1 MKNCFTKC
9 SLKVIHLEMS
19 PAKWWAFGSPLQCMD
34 IVTHKHVLTRTH
46 GSASSAAGIQVP
58 TWLPF
63 GIRPAIAPS
72 GLYPSPFTDD
82 AVSCWYRRS
91 FKSAMSHLPGRNKIN
106 LMTTNYN
113 KMETCKLCSV
123 SSGMLQVRCTTNT
136 LGALHADVVNYFLQ
150 QKAHPRV

>member
-1 MKNCFTKC
+1 MLSGLKYSSYLTLPKEYISMKNCFTKC

-19 PAKWWAFGSPLQCMD
+19 PTKWWAFGSPLQCMD

-46 GSASSAAGIQVP
+46 GSASSTAGIQVP

-82 AVSCWYRRS
+82 AVICWYRRS

-106 LMTTNYN
+106 LITMPSITKKWKYADSCCGQ
-113 KMETCKLCSV
+113 ERPRCAV
-123 SSGMLQVRCTTNT
+123 SGT
-136 LGALHADVVNYFLQ
+136 L
-150 QKAHPRV
+150 